1 MSLRDFFPFK
11 TIRPSQERAL
21 QTIEDAVAAGKR
33 YIVIEAPT
41 GVGKSGIAEAVARWA
56 AAGYAA
62 RLGCEDQAGAYILS
76 TQKSLTEQYMKDF
89 GAGAWCDQG
98 LVEMRGRANFTC
110 IEGAG
115 DCASGK
121 LLGCEESEKPLA
133 GNGDCDPTQCP
144 YKLARKEFM
153 LTPTGVTNFAYF
165 LASTAYAGDSFPRRT
180 FLIVDECHNAEKE
193 LLGFFE
199 VELNTRR
206 TQELGIASFPD
217 IKPNEKPP
225 VRAWLEEVF
234 LPMAAEKIREYL
246 GEAMKWKTLDMDQ
259 ALRYRRRASGL
270 EETVDKMVG
279 FLSAPETDW
288 FVYVDK
294 DRDGVPE
301 RMIFKRLS
309 AADIAEPL
317 LFKKGS
323 FVLLMSATI
332 LDTTTFLRNLGVRA
346 ADAVVLRLDSEFPI
360 ANRPVFY
367 WGAGDMRHACIEKSL
382 PKVVQRVADILDR
395 CPTVKGIIHTHSYKI
410 TQAVVAG
417 LQRTPHARRV
427 ITHTNEKGARE
438 AAILRHRTSP
448 EPTVLV
454 SPSMYEGL
462 DLKGDLS
469 RFQIICKVPYPA
481 LDPYI
486 KARMERDAQWYTLQ
500 AGLSLIQATGRS
512 VRTSDD
518 WAYTFILDGG
528 FARFFTQNSY
538 LLSPWWT
545 NSVAFVREPATIEAA
560 FAGLLRRQQV
570 AVA

>member
-1 MSLRDFFPFK
+1 MSLRDYFPFK
-11 TIRPSQERAL
+11 TIRPSQIRAL
-21 QTIEDAVAAGKR
+21 ETIEKAVADGKR
-33 YIVIEAPT
+33 CIVIEAPT
-41 GVGKSGIAEAVARWA
+41 GVGKSGIAEAVAEWA
-56 AAGYAA
+56 ASGEPM
-62 RLGCEDQAGAYILS
+62 GPVHDTMPGAYILS

-89 GAGAWCDQG
+89 GAGAWCDRG

-115 DCASGK
+115 DCATGK
-121 LLGCEESEKPLA
+121 LMGCEETEKPIFASLD
-133 GNGDCDPTQCP
+133 NPETTECP
-144 YKLARKEFM
+144 YKLARRKFM
-153 LTPTGVTNFAYF
+153 EAPTGVTNFAYF

-199 VELNTRR
+199 VELTSRR
-206 TQELGIASFPD
+206 TQELGITSFPD
-217 IKPNEKPP
+217 IKPNEKPA
-225 VRAWLEEVF
+225 VRTWLEEVF
-234 LPMAAEKIREYL
+234 LPTANDKIVEYL
-246 GEAMKWKTLDMDQ
+246 AEATKWKALDMDQ
-259 ALRYRRRASGL
+259 ALRFRRRAAGL
-270 EETVDKMVG
+270 QETVDKMVG
-279 FLSAPETDW
+279 FLSAPEIDW
-288 FVYVDK
+288 FVYVEK
-294 DRDGVPE
+294 DRSGAPE
-301 RMIFKRLS
+301 KMIFKRLS

-317 LFKKGS
+317 LFKKGA

-332 LDTTTFLRNLGVRA
+332 LDTNTFLRNLGIDSRDA
-346 ADAVVLRLDSEFPI
+346 AVLRLDSEFPI
-360 ANRPVFY
+360 SNRPVLY
-367 WGAGDMRHACIEKSL
+367 WGAGDMRRACIEKSL
-382 PKVVQRVADILDR
+382 PKVAARVAEILDR

-410 TQAVVAG
+410 QQAVVAH
-417 LQRTPHARRV
+417 LQRTKHARRV
-427 ITHTNEKGARE
+427 ITHSSEKGSRE
-438 AAILRHRTSP
+438 AAIARHTSSP

-486 KARMERDAQWYTLQ
+486 EARMERDGQWYTLQ

-512 VRTSDD
+512 VRTAED

-545 NSVAFVREPATIEAA
+545 NSVAFVRDPKTIEDA
-560 FAGLLRRQQV
+560 FAGLARRQQ